1 MNGKFAGLEIAID
14 KPGRLILSHP
24 ITRQP
29 LRDPDG
35 KEAWI
40 ELFSADSDI
49 ARKHQQAI
57 QRRRLAQRG
66 NRLRITP
73 EELEAEAVD
82 LLAALTAGWYLV
94 SLNGEPLNVP
104 FSVENAR
111 ELYAVPAMTWV
122 REQVDEFAADRGNY
136 SGASL
141 LN

>member
-1 MNGKFAGLEIAID
+1 MNGKFAGLEIAVD